1 MRVRVFGWDGAAP
14 LSGLP
19 AISPPRGEKH
29 GSAMLQEGLTLDNAA
44 FSPLRGEM
52 PGRAERGGH
61 PHPSLRAT
69 PLTRALRL
77 LATLLALLL
86 GLSAATAAE
95 KPYPAAEPGIPLAFP
110 ADHGA
115 HPDFRTEWWYVT
127 GWLKT
132 PDGRD
137 LGFQVTFFRSRPPGG
152 ADNPSQFAPQQILF
166 AHAALSDPAVV
177 HLLHGE
183 RAAREGFGI
192 AAAKTGDAD
201 VVLRDWAFRREADGR
216 FTTTVQTPDFA
227 FQLAFAPT
235 QAVFPQGEEGYSRK
249 GENPADASRYYSLPH
264 LAVTGTLT
272 RDGKPVAVTGEA
284 WLDREWS
291 SNYLS
296 EGAVGWDWTGLNLD
310 DGSALMAFRIRGEND
325 ATIWAGGS
333 FRRPD
338 GSIFRFAP
346 ADVTLSPVRRWTSPR
361 TDAVYPVEQTL
372 TIRLP
377 EGERRFPLTPLFDD
391 QELDG
396 RSGGMPVYWEGAV
409 TVPGGRGYLELTGY
423 AGKLRM

>member
-1 MRVRVFGWDGAAP
+1 
-14 LSGLP
+14 
-19 AISPPRGEKH
+19 
-29 GSAMLQEGLTLDNAA
+29 
-44 FSPLRGEM
+44 M
-52 PGRAERGGH
+52 PGRAERGRGACR
-61 PHPSLRAT
+61 PRLASFFP
-69 PLTRALRL
+69 RALRL
-77 LATLLALLL
+77 LATLLAVLL

-95 KPYPAAEPGIPLAFP
+95 RPYPAAEPGIPLVFP
-110 ADHGA
+110 EDHGA

-137 LGFQVTFFRSRPPGG
+137 LGFQVTFFRSRPPGDG
-152 ADNPSQFAPQQILF
+152 DNPSAFAPKQILF
-166 AHAALSDPAVV
+166 AHAALSDPAVG

-201 VVLRDWAFRREADGR
+201 IILRDWAFRREADGR
-216 FTTTVQTPDFA
+216 FTTTVAMPDFA
-227 FQLAFAPT
+227 FELAFAPT
-235 QAVFPQGEEGYSRK
+235 QDVFPQGEDGYSRK
-249 GENPADASRYYSLPH
+249 GADPADASRYYSLPH

-272 RDGKPVAVTGEA
+272 RNGEAGEPVTGEA

-291 SNYLS
+291 SNILS

-310 DGSALMAFRIRGEND
+310 DGSALVAFRIRGED
-325 ATIWAGGS
+325 DSTLWAGGS

-338 GSIFRFAP
+338 GSIVRFDP
-346 ADVTLSPVRRWTSPR
+346 EDVTLSPVRRWTSPR
-361 TDAVYPVEQTL
+361 TDAAYPVEQIL

-423 AGKLRM
+423 AAKLRM